1 MQSKENFLTKEHLR
15 QWREHPVTQLFM
27 EVCKERIDEAK
38 EVLVVSDD
46 PDYDRKLKGM
56 VIGYMEV
63 LEWEPEVVDVEI
75 QGTESRTPSF
85 D

>member
-1 MQSKENFLTKEHLR
+1 MLSKEQLR
-15 QWREHPVTQLFM
+15 QWREHPVTQLFY

-38 EVLVVSDD
+38 EVLAVSDD
-46 PDYDRKLKGM
+46 PDYDRKVKGL
-56 VIGYMEV
+56 IHGYNEV
-63 LEWEPEVVDVEI
+63 LEWEPEVVDAEV

>member
-1 MQSKENFLTKEHLR
+1 M
-15 QWREHPVTQLFM
+15 TQLFM

-46 PDYDRKLKGM
+46 PDYDRKVKGL
-56 VIGYMEV
+56 ILGYNEV
-63 LEWEPEVVDVEI
+63 LEWEPEVADAEI